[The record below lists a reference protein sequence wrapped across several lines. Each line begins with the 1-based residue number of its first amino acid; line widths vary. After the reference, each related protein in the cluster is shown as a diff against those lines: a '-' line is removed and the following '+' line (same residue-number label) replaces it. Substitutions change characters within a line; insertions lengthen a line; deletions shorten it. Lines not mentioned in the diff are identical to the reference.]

1 MAGLAFNALGRR
13 PEEGDTVTMESVVI
27 SVDEIDGLRIKRL
40 RVNVGRGSDMD
51 AGAGPN
57 GSE

>member
-13 PEEGDTVTMESVVI
+13 PEEGDTVAVESVVI

-40 RVNVGRGSDMD
+40 RVNVGRGS
-51 AGAGPN
+51 
-57 GSE
+57 